1 MALNAFFGQRVLV
14 GLGFGNK
21 LAQRQ
26 FGGGV
31 RIPTKPATFSDLK
44 AAIRSGVKPDAHSET
59 KPDRIPIGCRTPAPP
74 PAGRWG

>member
-1 MALNAFFGQRVLV
+1 MAKEIREGINTVM
-14 GLGFGNK
+14 
-21 LAQRQ
+21 
-26 FGGGV
+26 

-59 KPDRIPIGCRTPAPP
+59 KPDKIPIGCRTPAPP

>member
-1 MALNAFFGQRVLV
+1 MSSDAVPLEQPRDF
-14 GLGFGNK
+14 
-21 LAQRQ
+21 
-26 FGGGV
+26 V

-59 KPDRIPIGCRTPAPP
+59 KPDKIPIGCRTPAPP